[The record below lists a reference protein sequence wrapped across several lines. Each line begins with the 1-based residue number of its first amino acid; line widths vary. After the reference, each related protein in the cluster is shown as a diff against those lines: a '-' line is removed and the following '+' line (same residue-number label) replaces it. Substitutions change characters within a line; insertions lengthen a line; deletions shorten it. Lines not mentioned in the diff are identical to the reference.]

1 MERLNALAV
10 FLDLFHVIVATFEQ
24 LSLHG
29 SNRDTKSQV
38 FSLLKAL
45 DFDFLITLIVTR
57 RILAWRILASEGLT
71 LKLQAEAADLTSV
84 IDDVIHVINCL
95 DEVRKANGR
104 SQWH

>member
-24 LSLHG
+24 SSLHG

-57 RILAWRILASEGLT
+57 RILAWRILASEGLILSSK
-71 LKLQAEAADLTSV
+71 LKLQILQV
-84 IDDVIHVINCL
+84 L
-95 DEVRKANGR
+95 LMMLFM
-104 SQWH
+104 